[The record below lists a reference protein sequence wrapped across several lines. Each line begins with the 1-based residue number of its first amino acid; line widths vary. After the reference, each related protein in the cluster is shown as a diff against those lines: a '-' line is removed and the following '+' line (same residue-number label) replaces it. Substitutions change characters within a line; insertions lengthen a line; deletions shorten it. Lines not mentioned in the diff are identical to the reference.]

1 MDPKPIVI
9 RNTQIDLIRIKEVEQ
24 ILLELARFNADMYV
38 IPEAISAAKYWV
50 EVAQELLQHE
60 FIKDQDVFLAHKT
73 ARGKIVNY

>member
-1 MDPKPIVI
+1 MHPKPIVI

-50 EVAQELLQHE
+50 EVAQELLLSLIH
-60 FIKDQDVFLAHKT
+60 I
-73 ARGKIVNY
+73 